1 MLDKPHI
8 SADFNTLLG
17 GSIQTL
23 KETDNTFASY
33 SIILCP
39 LLYGECLHG
48 NDLRTSSL

>member
-1 MLDKPHI
+1 MFEKPYI
-8 SADFNTLLG
+8 SADVKALLG

-23 KETDNTFASY
+23 KVTDKSFASH

-39 LLYGECLHG
+39 LLYGECLYG